1 MGAMGGVVTGI
12 ELFKQAADLLV
23 GQLLVGPNGTMTGD
37 DLAGELMQIRP
48 KTPIILCTG
57 YSAQINQ
64 QQAMAMGVCAFVS
77 KPVLKR
83 DLAETIRAVLERK

>member
-37 DLAGELMQIRP
+37 DLAALLQGFMQ
-48 KTPIILCTG
+48 TG
-57 YSAQINQ
+57 
-64 QQAMAMGVCAFVS
+64 
-77 KPVLKR
+77 
-83 DLAETIRAVLERK
+83 